1 MVLEQKLAAGPA
13 LWSQVCIVGLGLIGG
28 SVALALRK
36 HWPELRLVGIE
47 REEVVS
53 AAAALPVDQSL
64 SERDAL
70 AVEEALAGSDLIVLA
85 TPVNA
90 IRRWLPAALAHPTLV
105 TDCGSTKRDIVSTA
119 NSSGGPGRFVPGHP
133 MAGAG
138 GRSGASADL
147 FEGRPWMLC
156 SEGVDPTALAAL
168 EALVSSFGA
177 QPVRLSAAAHDR
189 AVAWTSH
196 APRVVASALA
206 VLAERERAILAAG
219 PAFERLLL
227 GAGGSPNVW
236 ADVLGS
242 NADEVARALRL
253 LIAEL
258 EACAAGLDGGVGATA
273 RSLETMSAAE
283 CLRRTLEASTRR
295 SSDDG

>member
-1 MVLEQKLAAGPA
+1 MVLEQRSAADPA
-13 LWSQVCIVGLGLIGG
+13 QWSQVCIVGLGLIGG

-36 HWPELRLVGIE
+36 HWPQLRLVGID
-47 REEVVS
+47 RDEVVS
-53 AAAALPVDQSL
+53 AGNAALPIDQCT
-64 SERDAL
+64 SEHDAL
-70 AVEEALAGSDLIVLA
+70 AVEQALAGSDLVVLA

-119 NSSGGPGRFVPGHP
+119 NASGGLGRFVPGHP
-133 MAGAG
+133 MAGTA

-156 SEGVDPTALAAL
+156 AEGVDPADL
-168 EALVSSFGA
+168 ESVEVLVSSFGA
-177 QPVRLSAAAHDR
+177 RPVRLSAAAHDR

-196 APRVVASALA
+196 APRVMASALA
-206 VLAERERAILAAG
+206 VLAERERAIPAAG
-219 PAFERLLL
+219 PAFERLLR
-227 GAGGSPNVW
+227 GAGGSPRVW

-258 EACAAGLDGGVGATA
+258 SACAAELEGPGGTA
-273 RSLETMSAAE
+273 RSLDALSAAE
-283 CLRRTLEASTRR
+283 RVRRSVEASAR
-295 SSDDG
+295 SSTEDE